1 MNTSTALLKCQSN
14 NAPWRFLIGS
24 KPRREKP
31 SGFTLI
37 ELLVVIAIIG
47 VLVGLLLPAVQQA
60 REAAR
65 RTACGNKIRQLAVA
79 IHNYES
85 GQKKLPAGGIT
96 TVTGHCGLDGNVSAD
111 ARAPWT
117 VLILP
122 YMEGQQ
128 LFDRYDLTKAF
139 APMKGS
145 TSAANHGVQFQP
157 NTDYKCPSDP
167 NSSGDVHT
175 INYFGC
181 QGGGTSHACAYSDRY
196 VYTNGVL
203 FPNSQIKFKDIT
215 DGTTNVLLLGESKY
229 GLHQAASP
237 TNNSQ
242 SWDSGLRVYGS
253 CCQIPL
259 GLCAA
264 RDGINSSTHDPATS
278 HQYGVLTRVF
288 GSNHPGGGQ
297 FAKADASVTFL
308 NESMSLDVYRLL
320 GQRASGGVK
329 QID

>member
-1 MNTSTALLKCQSN
+1 MPALFVTATSFQDRLF
-14 NAPWRFLIGS
+14 RRRLIGAVT
-24 KPRREKP
+24 RHRQTT
-31 SGFTLI
+31 GFTLI

-65 RTACGNKIRQLAVA
+65 RSSCANKIRQLAIA
-79 IHNYES
+79 LHTFES
-85 GQKKLPAGGIT
+85 GQKKFPAGGIT
-96 TVTGHCGLDGNVSAD
+96 TVTGHCGLDGNVNAD

-122 YMEGQQ
+122 YMEGQSIYDQ
-128 LFDRYDLTKAF
+128 YDLNRAF

-145 TSAANHGVQFQP
+145 TGAGNHGVQFQP
-157 NTDYKCPSDP
+157 NTDFKCPSDP
-167 NSSGDVHT
+167 NSAGDVHT
-175 INYFGC
+175 NNYFGC
-181 QGGGTSHACAYSDRY
+181 QGGGTSHACGYSDRY

-203 FPNSQIKFKDIT
+203 FPNSQVKIKDIT

-242 SWDSGLRVYGS
+242 SWDSGLRVYAS

-264 RDGINSSTHDPATS
+264 RDGINSSTHDPAVS

-288 GSNHPGGGQ
+288 GSTHPGGAM
-297 FAKADASVTFL
+297 FAMADASVTFL
-308 NESMSLDVYRLL
+308 NESMNLDVYRLL

-329 QID
+329 NID